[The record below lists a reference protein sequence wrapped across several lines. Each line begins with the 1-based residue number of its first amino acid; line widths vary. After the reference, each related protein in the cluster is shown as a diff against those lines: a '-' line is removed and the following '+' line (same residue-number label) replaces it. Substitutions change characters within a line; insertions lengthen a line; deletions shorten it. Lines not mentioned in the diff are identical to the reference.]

1 MHEIIEINPK
11 DEKYEEYY
19 ANNKKIN
26 EEIKRIIEFN
36 KLVLNIGERFKNNYF
51 HINNIINLGKSIKEE
66 NKRNYKD
73 IKYLLKGLGNSFEN
87 LSKAIDYLID
97 KINIIPQRYN
107 EYIYLNKRELD
118 DEDFKYISHISFNQL
133 IEIDLIKCV
142 CHF

>member
-19 ANNKKIN
+19 ANIKKIN